1 MTKQE
6 FRAALIKAV
15 DGAAEGGL
23 GSPHILLELVTCL
36 ASVMAVSSLAQ
47 GLARDHAMDVIQN
60 WLDISFISHLEL
72 YRDASR
78 KTA

>member
-1 MTKQE
+1 
-6 FRAALIKAV
+6 
-15 DGAAEGGL
+15 
-23 GSPHILLELVTCL
+23 
-36 ASVMAVSSLAQ
+36 MAVSSLAQ